1 MTALIQRIKTFLGP
15 PWNAIRGY
23 LNVVELVKAI
33 VLGLAAGGGVLG
45 VLTALQEALGSI
57 VVDPSM
63 AATIGAIVAA
73 IVDLVRRLP
82 QGKKSPYP

>member
-1 MTALIQRIKTFLGP
+1 MTWLIRQTKTFLGP

-23 LNVVELVKAI
+23 LNVSELIKAI
-33 VLGLAAGGGVLG
+33 ILGFAAGGGVLG
-45 VLTALQEALGSI
+45 VLAALQEALGSI